1 MKLRHL
7 LISLLALLLVTH
19 VQRAVADDRQPRFVV
34 PTAALTCGDGSTG
47 YSAITEG
54 NPYFTI
60 YLWIRNTDHV
70 HTYWSGA
77 PTLKV
82 DGNPVTLTGLN
93 NGDGTETCTEW
104 TCKKDGK
111 TVYYVKA
118 HGTTFKAGD
127 NELFQDMFS
136 GVADKDK
143 GNRDDDRYIGLDIY
157 MYENRHEDNHTVSV
171 IGTFCSDDG
180 VGHHD
185 VSDTSA
191 LTLDGESEATTG
203 RTIFNFKDTGW
214 SLLWTSP
221 CELTY
226 SSPDFEA
233 KSGWGKYSVKF
244 NGKESEQ
251 KSNGSVTVKSTVNN
265 PTYKGSVNY
274 NTSFYYKGKYAD
286 KYEIVFIQ
294 DSTYTPTSLT
304 YPSNLNATYDAWD
317 KKITLQWKTGNSG
330 NYSGTYDLYRDG
342 TYLTTVSS
350 GNTHTD
356 KVDSYGTYNYKVY
369 FVPDL
374 WPDGTMESQIC
385 EGINATLNRS
395 FELGDLNVGVNN
407 AKDGYL
413 LTWTAS
419 SYTPSATT
427 YYNIYR
433 KVVSSPDESV
443 TFNEG
448 DKLASVKA
456 STATTYSYEDKDV
469 NSTSTYCYMVSIEV
483 QDYNYQSKPTQ
494 SSEHIS
500 GSSLT
505 SFTATRGTYTDCV
518 KLNWTVNLKAQ
529 DKMTYIIKR
538 HTIDDSGLEQY
549 LAPNAFAAIDTI
561 YDGRT
566 TYTDTRLNC
575 GYYYMYR
582 IDAVLNDN
590 QSQFISSYCDGF
602 ARNTATVTGN
612 VTFENSGKT
621 VGVEGVRINFDVS
634 DVDNSRQSLW
644 CTADSC
650 GLLWKQDNT
659 KLLNYFDQ
667 HSFSLQMYV
676 RPDAGQTVEPCL
688 MDMHGS
694 LRLGLGKETAD
705 GYPVTAKVGSTT
717 YTSSHVIRPDEFT
730 HLTFT
735 YDGKGCG
742 QLILVDSLGTM
753 TTDTLFTGKS
763 VKWTPESGYEGRVS
777 VFMEG
782 NGSKSVRGYLDEVRF
797 FKRQLT
803 EADVRQNYDRMMGG
817 TETGLIAYWPLDE
830 NISTMRIAYDY
841 SSTDRIANEN
851 HAFIT
856 GGTRTTVIPPTNQLS
871 LHAVTD
877 TLGYYALQGLSFN
890 GEGTNYIIRPSKGV
904 HEFNPE
910 SRTVLVSPNT
920 LGSIAPQDFTDK
932 SQFSVKGVVYYEN
945 TLYPVE
951 GCRFLVDNIVVKD
964 DNGREVTSDGN
975 GEFSFPVGLGEH
987 RITIEKEG
995 HVFLNEGNWPE
1006 SGKHNFNGDV
1016 TGLTFTDVTKAI
1028 VAGRIVGGSIERSKP
1043 LGLGQSTANVG
1054 AATLTL
1060 RTSSNIADA
1069 KALNVVYDKDKGYYE
1084 NNTQPLD
1091 LGTANPGVVNSTA
1104 FVGGYSGETADINV
1118 KSITIHTDPA
1128 TGEFA
1133 VKLPPVTYYLTVNV
1147 ENNAAVSSII
1157 GGLQML
1163 DAKDVLHTDT
1173 ATAVID
1179 DQQSAFTYNTAFV
1192 PTYNATPQI
1201 SVRQTDNDLGA
1212 FGDLDV
1218 VAGEL
1223 NESVK
1228 AYYVDAQGQLV
1239 YKYGWPIF
1247 TKGSFYTFEISSFER
1262 YLNYDNN
1269 QQNPEVYDQPSS
1281 AGTLDINNLMV
1292 LGGDSIDDVPLDEDG
1307 KFTYTFQAQEAN
1319 IVSPYTQAIS
1329 ISLNL
1334 GDEAT
1339 PWYWNY
1345 SEEQQSLQ
1353 GAVFSAKLTGS
1364 SFVTKAPDQLLNI
1377 LRDPFGSNST
1387 VTWSQGS
1394 SHSVSYSRNV
1404 TYDYTW
1410 GASVTGGAGTGTKE
1424 AVGGP
1429 GLYTGIETKAEGDNT
1444 IGLELNL
1451 SIGNNEDLT
1460 YTTTVTE
1467 SYSTSSDKLLDGA
1480 DGDVFIGVS
1489 SSLTYGDGKQVMLVD
1504 DQAGDYKIGAQ
1515 DVIVMGESVTSSFAY
1530 SQKYIETQLIPGIKK
1545 LREAKLI
1552 QVSEEKLKQNQQEYV
1567 NDTDSVIYMTSLTPD
1582 DPRFGSGNKDYD
1594 VWGSDTAQ
1602 VLRVVGDRLVC
1613 KYGPS
1618 YSIFLPKTF
1627 KNEEET
1633 WDAVQEAT
1641 SQINLWEDI
1650 LRDNEK
1656 AKVTAIND
1664 SAAWWDQTH
1673 SFDYGT
1679 NRPFSV
1685 SYNSSRALGLTL
1697 DVEPQLYDKVKL
1709 SGKFEGGGM
1718 VASIEG
1724 NYEMHIKTN
1733 RSHHVNISNSKT
1745 ETYAVDLNDPV
1756 IDNSHIIE
1764 CYNAPD
1770 GFGYI
1775 FRQIGGV
1782 TSQNYEPALYTKY
1795 YQPGTEI
1802 SKATTQLEVPH
1813 IYCAEPV
1820 KTNVP
1825 AGGPAVF
1832 NLELTNATTVEKLSK
1847 TLTFDL
1853 QVASDKWGELATVKC
1868 NGNDMPGGI
1877 TPVYLS
1883 SDEPTAHVA
1892 LQVYPADNSVVH
1904 IDSLHVSFYSD
1915 AQWSLSDDIVLSAHY
1930 QPQPEKVDL
1939 AVSTELISTLS
1950 DSTLTVTAKGYKTD
1964 SKVLNAVRLQQCRNG
1979 GPWTTIHS
1987 WVKGTP
1993 TSSTE
1998 SPLVAQIDTIVDMHD
2013 GNVWPDGSYEFRAVT
2028 DCTIDGKQV
2037 LGTSE
2042 VLPVIKDVT
2051 LPQLMGAPEPRD
2063 GVLGVG
2069 DEIKVKFN
2077 EQIYQSLT
2085 KDANFIIQGVLN
2097 TDSVAHE
2104 VALQMDGAPLPVATS
2119 QSGLTLGNTS
2129 FTVCTWLKYSGGA
2142 GTVLRH
2148 GEGSN
2153 ALRINVDADGLL
2165 TAYITD
2171 ENGTAQPFKANQA
2184 LPKDKWLYL
2193 GVTYDV
2199 GDGTLSAYYASGEE
2213 TCILMNAVSVGTH
2226 AASQG
2231 NIFLGENLSGA
2242 MHELSLYSTAL
2253 DWAAIQ
2259 QQMYTGK
2266 NNSKPSLIGYWRL
2279 DEGHGT
2285 WAEDLARSRHM
2296 QLQSP
2301 NSWYLEN
2308 ENIALELD
2316 GNVCAAVPVL
2326 SMNTGSDDSYLLELW
2341 ARISEMKRDTVQ
2353 LLSLDKSGKLDLCV
2367 TKEGSLQLVADGQ
2380 RFNQTKGNTISLND
2394 GLWHHVALNVLR
2406 GNDAQTNVIVDSISV
2421 LTTSSGWVP
2430 ALKGTYLYLGSDMK
2444 GAVDEVRLWHGANTQ
2459 DAISERRY
2467 TRLDPDNA
2475 SGLVGYYPME
2485 HSFYDDYHQRVFE
2498 FTTANMAKDAIPQ
2511 SALVAEP
2518 ATGTLASTTQT
2529 PGLKTAPHLS
2539 NLDFD
2544 FVTNGEEISITLN
2557 ELPARIEGCTVNT
2570 TLRGYSDMH
2579 NNIGKPVSWSFRVLQ
2594 NPLHWSDANLQV
2606 KADMGKTES
2615 FTVTLDNT
2623 GSDYQ
2628 EWTMTGLPSW
2638 LKASPSSGSVPPYGT
2653 QDVTFTVS
2661 SSNAIG
2667 RYFATVSACTSIPQN
2682 SGNTLDTPLDISLT
2696 VQGEKPDWDDGSYPE
2711 SMVVFGQICIDGI
2724 LSTDTED
2731 MVGAFIYDNG
2741 EMKCVGKAQPRYYSS
2756 SDAYYVSVTVK
2767 GRKDMAGS
2775 PVSFRI
2781 YDASSGKTYPLI
2793 STTPAITFAVD
2804 GRVGDTGNP
2813 VIWKNENKLLQTEPL
2828 DKGWTSISLYLK
2840 PDTDDQHLFD
2850 VLGSHIDEVD
2860 MDKNTALTHKDGQ
2873 WSASYSP
2880 IKPGQMMKVCLNA
2893 ADTLQVI
2900 GDKVNPADWPQTIAA
2915 NAVATWIGVPT
2926 QATMDPDE
2934 AFAGLEPL
2942 DGDMVR
2948 NDDGA
2953 IFFDGNTNTWV
2964 GDFDEIL
2971 PGRGYVYTSV
2981 ADTEKTLVFPD
2992 KSKSGLTCYHS
3003 QRRGLPASR
3012 KYAHSMVALCTVH
3025 DDYQQ
3030 PLRDAVVEAYDQ
3042 NGELRG
3048 HATTVL
3054 RDSLRILFISGD
3066 VEGEPLLLTA
3076 QLDDGRQIVKM
3087 VPQGFQHDGRLGTL
3101 RAPFV
3106 IDALT
3111 DGIETLQLGRG
3122 MLAVYTVSGIP
3133 VYNGPA
3139 DDFHRQQVRRGEPLI
3154 VVEPT
3159 ADGHPRVYKLK

>member
-34 PTAALTCGDGSTG
+34 PTTSITCGDGSTG

-82 DGNPVTLTGLN
+82 DGHSVTLTGLN

-104 TCKKDGK
+104 TCKEDNK

-118 HGTTFKAGD
+118 HSSTFMAGD
-127 NELFQDMFS
+127 NNDFKGMFP

-143 GNRDDDRYIGLDIY
+143 GNRDEDRYIGLDIY
-157 MYENRHEDNHTVSV
+157 IYENRHEDSHTVSV

-185 VSDTSA
+185 VKNTSA
-191 LTLDGESEATTG
+191 LTLDGQSEATTG
-203 RTIFNFKDTGW
+203 RTIFNFKDNDW

-221 CELTY
+221 CELTF
-226 SSPDFEA
+226 SSPNFEA

-251 KSNGSVTVKSTVNN
+251 KSSGILTVTSTDNN

-274 NTSFYYKGKYAD
+274 NASYYYKGKYAN

-317 KKITLQWKTGNSG
+317 KKITLQWKTGNPGKYTGS
-330 NYSGTYDLYRDG
+330 YDLYRDG

-356 KVDSYGTYNYKVY
+356 KVASYGTYNYKVY

-374 WPDGTMESQIC
+374 WPDGTKESQIC

-407 AKDGYL
+407 SKNGYL

-456 STATTYSYEDKDV
+456 STATSYSYEDKAV
-469 NSTSTYCYMVSIEV
+469 NSTDTYCYMVSIEV
-483 QDYNYQSKPTQ
+483 QDYKYQSKPTQ
-494 SSEHIS
+494 SSEHIN

-518 KLNWTVNLKAQ
+518 KLQWTVNLAAQ
-529 DKMTYIIKR
+529 DKMMYIIKR
-538 HTIDDSGLEQY
+538 HTIDNSGLEQY
-549 LAPNAFAAIDTI
+549 SAPNAFAAIDTI

-582 IDAVLNDN
+582 IDAVLNGN
-590 QSQFISSYCDGF
+590 HSQFVSRYCDGF

-621 VGVEGVRINFDVS
+621 VGVEGVRVNFDVS
-634 DVDNSRQSLW
+634 DTDNSRQSLW

-676 RPDAGQTVEPCL
+676 RPDAGQTGEPCL

-717 YTSSHVIRPDEFT
+717 YTSSNAIRPDEFT

-742 QLILVDSLGTM
+742 QVILVDSLGTM
-753 TTDTLFTGKS
+753 TTDTLFTGTS
-763 VKWTPESGYEGRVS
+763 VKWTPESGYEGRVC

-782 NGSKSVRGYLDEVRF
+782 NGTKSVRGYLDEVRF

-817 TETGLIAYWPLDE
+817 TEVGLIAYWPMDE
-830 NISTMRIAYDY
+830 NVSTMRIAYDY

-851 HAFIT
+851 HAFIV
-856 GGTRTTVIPPTNQLS
+856 GGTRTTVIPTTNQLS

-890 GEGTNYIIRPSKGV
+890 GEGTNYKIRPSKGV

-920 LGSIAPQDFTDK
+920 LGNIQPQDFTDK
-932 SQFSVKGVVYYEN
+932 SQFPVKGVVYYEN

-995 HVFLNEGNWPE
+995 HVFLNEGHWPE
-1006 SGKHNFNGDV
+1006 SGKHNFNGAI

-1104 FVGGYSGETADINV
+1104 SVGGYSGDNAEINV

-1133 VKLPPVTYYLTVNV
+1133 VKLPPVTYYLTINV
-1147 ENNAAVSSII
+1147 EHNTEVTSII
-1157 GGLQML
+1157 GGMQML
-1163 DAKDVLHTDT
+1163 DAKDVLHPDT

-1179 DQQSAFTYNTAFV
+1179 DQQSAFTYHTAFV

-1201 SVRQTDNDLGA
+1201 SVRQTNNDLGA

-1228 AYYVDAQGQLV
+1228 AYEIDTQGKLV

-1247 TKGSFYTFEISSFER
+1247 TKGTFYTFEISSFER

-1269 QQNPEVYDQPSS
+1269 QEYPVVYDQPSS

-1292 LGGDSIDDVPLDEDG
+1292 LGGDSIDNIPLDEDG

-1329 ISLNL
+1329 IGLNL
-1334 GDEAT
+1334 GDETT

-1345 SEEQQSLQ
+1345 SGEQQSLQ

-1387 VTWSQGS
+1387 VTWTQGS
-1394 SHSVSYSRNV
+1394 SHSVSYSRNI

-1410 GASVTGGAGTGTKE
+1410 GGSATGGIGTGTKE

-1429 GLYTGIETKAEGDNT
+1429 GLYTGLETKAEADNT
-1444 IGLELNL
+1444 IGMELNL

-1467 SYSTSSDKLLDGA
+1467 SYSTSSDKLFDGA

-1515 DVIVMGESVTSSFAY
+1515 DVIVMGESVNSSFAY
-1530 SQKYIETQLIPGIKK
+1530 SQKYIETQLIPNIKK

-1552 QVSEEKLKQNQQEYV
+1552 QVSEDYLKHQQQEFV
-1567 NDTDSVIYMTSLTPD
+1567 NETDSVIYMTSLTPD
-1582 DPRFGSGNKDYD
+1582 DPRFGSSNKDYA

-1602 VLRVVGDRLVC
+1602 VLRVVDNRLVC

-1650 LRDNEK
+1650 LRNNEK

-1664 SAAWWDQTH
+1664 TTAWLDKTF
-1673 SFDYGT
+1673 SFDSGA
-1679 NRPFSV
+1679 NRPVSV
-1685 SYNSSRALGLTL
+1685 TYDSSRALGLTL
-1697 DVEPQLYDKVKL
+1697 DVEPQVYDKVKL
-1709 SGKFEGGGM
+1709 SANFEGSGM
-1718 VASIEG
+1718 IASFEG
-1724 NYEMHIKTN
+1724 NFEMHIKTN
-1733 RSHHVNISNSKT
+1733 RSHHVSFSNSKT
-1745 ETYAVDLNDPV
+1745 ETYAVDMNDP
-1756 IDNSHIIE
+1756 ITDNSHTIQ

-1775 FRQIGGV
+1775 FRQIAGV

-1795 YQPGTEI
+1795 YQPGTKI
-1802 SKATTQLEVPH
+1802 SEATTQLEVPH
-1813 IYCAEPV
+1813 IYCAEQT
-1820 KTNVP
+1820 KYNVP

-1832 NLELTNATTVEKLSK
+1832 NLELSNATTVDSISN

-1853 QVASDKWGELATVKC
+1853 QVANDKWGQMAAVTC
-1868 NGNDMPGGI
+1868 NGNDMPHNI
-1877 TPVYLS
+1877 YEVYLS
-1883 SDEPTAHVA
+1883 KAEPKAYVA
-1892 LQVYPADNSVVH
+1892 LQVYPADNSVVN
-1904 IDSLHVSFYSD
+1904 IDSLHVSFYS
-1915 AQWSLSDDIVLSAHY
+1915 AQQWSLSDDIVLSAHF
-1930 QPQPEKVDL
+1930 QPQPEKVEF
-1939 AVSTELISTLS
+1939 AVSTGLISTLS
-1950 DSTLTVTAKGYKTD
+1950 DSTLTVTAKGYKMD

-2013 GNVWPDGSYEFRAVT
+2013 INVWPDGNYEFRAIT

-2042 VLPVIKDVT
+2042 VIPVIKDVT
-2051 LPQLMGAPEPRD
+2051 LPQLMSAPEPRD
-2063 GVLGVG
+2063 GVLGAG
-2069 DEIKVKFN
+2069 DEIKVRFN
-2077 EQIYQSLT
+2077 EQIYQSLS

-2104 VALQMDGAPLPVATS
+2104 VALQMDGAPIPVATS

-2142 GTVLRH
+2142 GTILRH

-2153 ALRINVDADGLL
+2153 ALRINIDADGLL

-2171 ENGTAQPFKANQA
+2171 ENGTAQPFKAKEA

-2199 GDGTLSAYYASGEE
+2199 EDGTLSAYYASGEE
-2213 TCILMNAVSVGTH
+2213 THIIMNAVSVGTH

-2231 NIFLGENLSGA
+2231 NILLGENLSGA

-2316 GNVCAAVPVL
+2316 GNACAAIPVL
-2326 SMNTGSDDSYLLELW
+2326 SMNTGSDDSYLVEMW

-2367 TKEGSLQLVADGQ
+2367 TKDGSLQLVADGQ
-2380 RFNQTKGNTISLND
+2380 CFNQTKGNNICLND

-2406 GNDAQTNVIVDSISV
+2406 GNDAQANVIVDSISV
-2421 LTTSSGWVP
+2421 LTASSSWVP
-2430 ALKGTYLYLGSDMK
+2430 ALKGTYLYLGSDIK
-2444 GAVDEVRLWHGANTQ
+2444 GAIDEVRLWHGANTQ

-2467 TRLDPDNA
+2467 TRIDPDNA

-2498 FTTANMAKDAIPQ
+2498 FTTANMAKDAILQ

-2518 ATGTLASTTQT
+2518 TTGTLASTTQT

-2544 FVTNGEEISITLN
+2544 FVTNGEEVSITLN
-2557 ELPARIEGCTVNT
+2557 ESPARIEGCTINT

-2594 NPLHWSDANLQV
+2594 NPLHWSDANLQL

-2615 FTVTLDNT
+2615 FTVTLNNT

-2628 EWTMTGLPSW
+2628 AWTMNGLPSW

-2667 RYFATVSACTSIPQN
+2667 KYFATVSARTSILQN
-2682 SGNTLDTPLDISLT
+2682 SSNTLDTPLDISLT
-2696 VQGEKPDWDDGSYPE
+2696 VTGEKPNWVAESYPE
-2711 SMVVFGQICIDGI
+2711 SMTVFGQICIDDI

-2741 EMKCVGKAQPRYYSS
+2741 SMRCVGKAQPRYYSS

-2767 GRKDMAGS
+2767 GKKEMNGS

-2793 STTPAITFAVD
+2793 STTPAVTFAVD
-2804 GRVGDTGNP
+2804 AWVGDTSNP

-2850 VLGSHIDEVD
+2850 VLGNHIDEVD

-2880 IKPGQMMKVCLNA
+2880 IKPGQMMKVNLNA
-2893 ADTLQVI
+2893 SDTLQVI
-2900 GDKVNPADWPQTIAA
+2900 GDEVNPADWPQTIAP

-2926 QATMDPDE
+2926 QASMGPDE
-2934 AFAGLEPL
+2934 AFAGIEPE
-2942 DGDMVR
+2942 DGDIVR

-2953 IFFDGNTNTWV
+2953 IIFFDGIGWD

-2971 PGRGYVYTSV
+2971 PGRGYVYTSM
-2981 ADTEKTLVFPD
+2981 ADTEKTLIFPN

-3012 KYAHSMVALCTVH
+3012 KYAHSMVVLCTVH
-3025 DDYQQ
+3025 DDCQQ
-3030 PLRDAVVEAYDQ
+3030 PIRDAVIEAYDQ

-3048 HATTVL
+3048 RATKVL
-3054 RDSLRILFISGD
+3054 RDSLRILFISGKT
-3066 VEGEPLLLTA
+3066 EGEPLLLTA

-3087 VPQGFQHDGRLGTL
+3087 MPQGFHRDGRLGTF

-3106 IDALT
+3106 INAAT
-3111 DGIETLQLGRG
+3111 DGIASVQQAKGTI
-3122 MLAVYTVSGIP
+3122 AVYTVSGIL

-3139 DDFHRQQVRRGEPLI
+3139 ADFRQNHAYTAEPLI
-3154 VVEPT
+3154 VVEAT
-3159 ADGHPRVYKLK
+3159 DGGQTRVYKMR